1 MEDNKNILRGPP
13 SFIKDAMHESIGELL
28 LNQLQVHGTS
38 VAQVYNC
45 SFIIK

>member
-13 SFIKDAMHESIGELL
+13 SVIKDSMHDSIGELF

-38 VAQVYNC
+38 VAQVYKC
-45 SFIIK
+45 LFIIK